1 MKGKMRKLFAF
12 ALAAIMV
19 LAVGITASATGSGKI
34 TVKGANPGTYNAYK
48 VFDGTVSENG
58 GMSYT
63 VSGKALTYMNT
74 QASNGAIK
82 EGDTVLFT
90 LVDNGGATY
99 VNVGNA
105 DAAAVWVQNHIN
117 DLVDTTNPDATA
129 TTDEST
135 KTAVIDNLG
144 YGYYYVMT
152 ETEIA
157 GSAVMLTS
165 VNGDVDINEKHGV
178 PGFDPEDPD
187 DGKHAENKT
196 YQIGETIKY
205 TIQYSNALNYVNGKL
220 ITDYTVE
227 DTLAEGI
234 ELVPGSI
241 KVYVDNAIS
250 IDNPTGAVDFAV
262 PFTLNNEVTGTI
274 TWAKVV
280 ENADGTS
287 HLEPIYDAAPSVIT
301 IEYEVLVTK
310 DFVAGDEGVKNTVKI
325 GYITADGEPSTPDEE
340 DETVYT
346 GKVEILKVDGRDA
359 SQHLEGA
366 VFVIQRSVTPEGGG
380 DSVTEYM
387 TKTTDAEG
395 KVTIGWTQDIESD
408 DVYKAITDAEGVAS
422 FEGLKE
428 GTYTLIEIEAPEG
441 YNLLENGEEFELNAP
456 EEDDD
461 TLTMVYSSTISNNKG
476 TLLPS
481 TGGIGTTIFYVVGG
495 VLVVVAGILL
505 ITKKRMSGRD

>member
-19 LAVGITASATGSGKI
+19 LAMGITASAADSGKI
-34 TVKGANPGTYNAYK
+34 TVKGANPGTYYAYK

-58 GMSYT
+58 GMSYI

-74 QASNGAIK
+74 QANDGEIK

-90 LVDNGGATY
+90 LVNNGGATY
-99 VNVGNA
+99 VKVENA
-105 DAAAVWVQNHIN
+105 DAAAAWVQNHIN
-117 DLVDTTNPDATA
+117 GLIDTTKPDATA
-129 TTDEST
+129 TTNET
-135 KTAVIDNLG
+135 NKTAVLENLK

-152 ETEIA
+152 NTEVA

-178 PGFDPEDPD
+178 PGFDSENPA

-196 YQIGETIKY
+196 YQIGERIKY

-227 DTLAEGI
+227 DTLATGI
-234 ELVPGSI
+234 ELVPGSV
-241 KVYVDNAIS
+241 KVYVDNAVS
-250 IDNPTGAVDFAV
+250 NDNPTGEVDFVV
-262 PFTLNNEVTGTI
+262 PVTLNNEVTGTI
-274 TWAKVV
+274 TWAKIV

-310 DFVAGDEGVKNTVKI
+310 DFVAGDEGVKNIVKI
-325 GYITADGEPSTPDEE
+325 GYITEDGESSTPEE
-340 DETVYT
+340 EEETVYT
-346 GKVEILKVDGRDA
+346 GKVEIEKVDGRDPK
-359 SQHLEGA
+359 QYLEGA
-366 VFVIQRSVTPEGGG
+366 VFVIQRSTTPEQGS
-380 DSVTEYM
+380 DSITEYM

-395 KVTIGWTQDIESD
+395 KVTIGWTQNIED
-408 DVYKAITDAEGVAS
+408 ENVYKAITDENGKAS

-428 GTYTLIEIEAPEG
+428 GRYTLVEIEAPEG
-441 YNLLENGEEFELNAP
+441 YNLLENGEEFDLNAP
-456 EEDDD
+456 EEGND
-461 TLTMVYSSTISNNKG
+461 TLTMVYGSTISNNKG